1 MDEDLYTIETS
12 IEGIRIIHQGL
23 SLALKYWSGG
33 DPQEQIELK
42 AMKNHFYKMILEY
55 QYDSM

>member
-1 MDEDLYTIETS
+1 MDDDLYTIETN

-23 SLALKYWSGG
+23 SLALKHWSGG
-33 DPQEQIELK
+33 DPQEQIELI
-42 AMKNHFYKMILEY
+42 AIKNQFYRMILEY

>member
-1 MDEDLYTIETS
+1 MNDDLYTIE
-12 IEGIRIIHQGL
+12 INIGDIRIIHQGL

-33 DPQEQIELK
+33 DPQEQIQLN
-42 AMKNHFYKMILEY
+42 AMKNYFYKMILEY

>member
-23 SLALKYWSGG
+23 SLALKHWSGG
-33 DPQEQIELK
+33 DPQEQIELI

>member
-23 SLALKYWSGG
+23 SLALKHWSGG
-33 DPQEQIELK
+33 DPQEQIELI
-42 AMKNHFYKMILEY
+42 AIKNQFYRMILEY

>member
-23 SLALKYWSGG
+23 SLALKHWSGG
-33 DPQEQIELK
+33 DPQEQIELI
-42 AMKNHFYKMILEY
+42 AMKNQFYRMILEY